1 MTILLS
7 VYIIVLLI
15 IYLLFFLNICLR
27 KSSISNW
34 LFTIGFFIFIFMDIN
49 LPLLIRKLNYPWA
62 ILRKIG
68 FILILIAFVYTV
80 VEDRKRKN

>member
-27 KSSISNW
+27 KNSVSNW

-49 LPLLIRKLNYPWA
+49 LPLLIIKLNYSWI
-62 ILRKIG
+62 ILRKSG
-68 FILILIAFVYTV
+68 FVLILIAFIYTV
-80 VEDRKRKN
+80 IEDRKRKN